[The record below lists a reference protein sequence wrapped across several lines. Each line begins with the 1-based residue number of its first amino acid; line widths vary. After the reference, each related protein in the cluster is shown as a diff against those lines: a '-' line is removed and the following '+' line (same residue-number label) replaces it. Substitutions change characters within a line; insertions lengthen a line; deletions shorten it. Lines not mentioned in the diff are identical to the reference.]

1 MTHMRTVVSIMVSL
15 VLITGLVF
23 AGGQGEAPAPDA
35 EGGETVTVRVLT
47 PRWASTGD
55 VRVERQVAFQSVIDS
70 FEAANP
76 NVRVEEVI
84 SSASS
89 YDVDVANQIQEG
101 TVEVVWI
108 NNPFYPTL
116 QQQGAFADLEPHMS
130 QEDLDDFFPWTI
142 EALKSVNGELGGLW
156 HNTDVRLFFYRED
169 LLSDPPTTLT
179 GLRQDLEDVRD
190 ENPDI
195 TAPYFLSLGH
205 TDAMFHMYGNFL
217 AMGGEVLDDSG
228 RPILLE
234 GDNLDI
240 WVEIFESYGALVEDG
255 FIPESAAAARE
266 SGVVP
271 FLLSGDVASFVGN
284 SNYGVREINPK
295 LPEEEAALWQA
306 TPVLG
311 YEGHPTGRGLSGGWV
326 YSARKIDDDPTLQ
339 QAAID
344 FVIHA
349 TGFSAMR
356 QTTKAG
362 GWTPTRESVFTTDTF
377 FSEDRFMA
385 ATAEAL
391 ENSSVRPLVPV
402 SSIFSQV
409 VSDALSRYI
418 TGDDAARDVLEGA
431 NEELQTEYENL

>member
-1 MTHMRTVVSIMVSL
+1 MTHTRIVVSIMVSL

-23 AGGQGEAPAPDA
+23 AGGQEEAPATDT
-35 EGGETVTVRVLT
+35 ESDETVTVRVLT

-89 YDVDVANQIQEG
+89 YDVDVANQIEEG

-116 QQQGAFADLEPHMS
+116 QQQGAFADLEPHLS
-130 QEDLDDFFPWTI
+130 QEDLEDFFPWTI

-169 LLSDPPTTLT
+169 LISDPPTTLS
-179 GLRQDLEDVRD
+179 GLQEELDNVLD
-190 ENPDI
+190 ENPDLS
-195 TAPYFLSLGH
+195 APYFVSLGH
-205 TDAMFHMYGNFL
+205 TDAMFHMYGNFV

-240 WVEIFESYGALVEDG
+240 WVEIFESYGDLVEDG
-255 FIPESAAAARE
+255 FIPEGAAAARE

-295 LPEEEAALWQA
+295 LPEEEAELWQA

-326 YSARKIDDDPTLQ
+326 YSARKIDDDPDLQ

-362 GWTPTRESVFTTDTF
+362 GWTPTRESVFTSDTF

-391 ENSSVRPLVPV
+391 ENSTVRPLVPV
-402 SSIFSQV
+402 SFVFSQV

-418 TGDDAARDVLEGA
+418 SGNDAAREVLEEA